1 MAISCSVLCKLLL
14 MMTIISIDYVFQT
27 FFPFQCPF
35 CECNWKTS
43 KYEIYCI
50 YKIKKNM
57 SRVALMFVVFKVYRY
72 YIPVCVYWIISG
84 SYMFL
89 LNSLFG
95 TYHVLLQ
102 VTNCYITSY
111 KKWLSNYVRSSTKYV
126 TLYFSH
132 YKFN

>member
-1 MAISCSVLCKLLL
+1 MAISCSVLCKLRL

-27 FFPFQCPF
+27 FFPFSVPILWMYLKNIQIWDLL
-35 CECNWKTS
+35 NLQ
-43 KYEIYCI
+43 
-50 YKIKKNM
+50 IKKII
-57 SRVALMFVVFKVYRY
+57 SREVSMFVVFKVYRY
-72 YIPVCVYWIISG
+72 YICVYCIISW
-84 SYMFL
+84 SYMFR

-111 KKWLSNYVRSSTKYV
+111 KKWLSNYVHSSTKYV

-132 YKFN
+132 HTFN